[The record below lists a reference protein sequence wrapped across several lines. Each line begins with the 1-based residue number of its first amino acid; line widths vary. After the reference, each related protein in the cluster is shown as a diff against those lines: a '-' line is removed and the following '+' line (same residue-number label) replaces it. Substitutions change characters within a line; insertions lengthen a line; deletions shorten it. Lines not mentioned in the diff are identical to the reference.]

1 MNKKSKIILLL
12 VLCAAAVVA
21 WSFTGK
27 AAPKLD
33 EKVISGN
40 LSPEEKKQ
48 AEADAAAAAAA
59 ASSSSEAGSRRVT
72 GNK

>member
-27 AAPKLD
+27 SAPKVD
-33 EKVISGN
+33 EKVISSN
-40 LSPEEKKQ
+40 LTAEEKKQ
-48 AEADAAAAAAA
+48 AEADAAARAAAA
-59 ASSSSEAGSRRVT
+59 NSETGSRRVS
-72 GNK
+72 GKK